1 MSKTIIISNS
11 NELVRMKPERIVYVQ
26 SDGNYSTFVLHDK
39 TEHVFTMNLAH
50 CMELIEEQLGKE
62 AATFI
67 RIGKS
72 LIVNRTHIFKVN
84 VNRQQLV
91 MSDIDVNEAFTL
103 HASTEALRQ
112 LKTLLETQRKEA

>member
-11 NELVRMKPERIVYVQ
+11 NELVRMRAERIIYVQ

-39 TEHVFTMNLAH
+39 TEHVFTMNLARS
-50 CMELIEEQLGKE
+50 MQVMEEQLGKE
-62 AATFI
+62 ASSFI

-91 MSDIDVNEAFTL
+91 MSDMEVNEAFTL

-112 LKTLLETQRKEA
+112 LKTLLETLRKEA